1 MRSDARIIG
10 FSHLP
15 TLIFK
20 NGKRLQ
26 SACNGFGFVCVC
38 VGTDLVEEV
47 YLSEY
52 CVCVYFKVWPRHLFI
67 SELAEQI

>member
-1 MRSDARIIG
+1 MRSDAWIIG
-10 FSHLP
+10 FLRLP

-20 NGKRLQ
+20 NGTRLQ
-26 SACNGFGFVCVC
+26 SACNGFVCVC

-52 CVCVYFKVWPRHLFI
+52 CVCLFQSLAKAFIYF
-67 SELAEQI
+67 